1 MENTNKS
8 RKRKKS
14 GAENRKA
21 SQARKE
27 ENERLGSFMKSHFT
41 TSSKSSHEDNASS
54 NAQEPINA
62 AGDIEDE
69 EGKHLKDGASPD
81 KPCDVDDENDIEDE
95 VEVVQDPVNLP
106 VFDNES
112 EVSDGNVQDDE
123 MEVQESG
130 LSEEESEDTIIIEQC
145 MLPRNPA
152 LVNDGE
158 NETTDPALLVG
169 VKFSIEDKEKLCKSK
184 PCQPPESVLS
194 ERKKKIGE
202 RNRYCSQ
209 TVFFHEDQS
218 MRKWLSY
225 SLSKDCLFCL
235 PCLLF
240 SDECLRGENLRHNQG
255 NAFTN
260 AGYSNWKKQYS
271 DITKHERSE
280 SHINAKIAQVLFM
293 QGRSIESCLEQ
304 QEKSEI
310 LRRKR
315 EVVENR
321 SIMKRVVDTVVYL
334 GKQGLAFRGHRES
347 LTDGPEANK
356 GNFLESLNYLSIYD
370 VTIDNHL
377 EKVRNQQALLRRR
390 KGGKKG
396 AKGRGSKLTFLSND
410 TQNNV
415 INIIGKEIASQ
426 IVKEIGNCKAWALI
440 VDTTPDVSHH
450 EQLSICARIVNRIGK
465 CSEHLLSCKRASGTK
480 AMELYNLISETLVSK
495 GVSFDNLVAQT
506 YDGAAN
512 MSGCY
517 NGLQAI
523 IKEKVGKHVAFVHC
537 YAHTLNL
544 VLSDSASVSVPVI
557 SLFSDLE
564 ALYVLFSKT
573 QKIHD
578 LFEAVQRE
586 DNLKVLSLKR
596 LNTVRWHSREFCLK
610 VLLSRYDC
618 ILSVLETVAFD
629 AAFEGNPRKT
639 GAGLLTTIQT
649 KQFLATAYL
658 FREIFASTGP
668 LSRYL
673 QRVDVD
679 FGKAL
684 GMVESA
690 IDELNELRKEPER
703 ILRCVEQMHDSPSV
717 TWQQPRIRRRRRMDG
732 ENAEDEPAET
742 PEDDWKRNTFYL
754 SVDTVLNSMKNRF
767 EKNQP
772 LLKAFSLFSPSRFPE
787 LVKKFKTAHD
797 LQACLNTFCETYNID
812 AFRCADELFNFA
824 RSFEKLDCSTV
835 YQPDEAQDDEDD
847 GMDSEDDDYNDDYE
861 NDDDDEVSS
870 TPDIEQ
876 SDSGTKEAEKQT
888 KKKVP
893 SFSEALSLL
902 CNPDYSLVDAYPT
915 LCRVYAI
922 AVAIPVSSS
931 TAERSFSAL
940 KRVKTRIRSS
950 MVQERLESLLSM
962 TIERKI
968 LLKCDK
974 DRLINLYAKL
984 SPELSKALL

>member
-1 MENTNKS
+1 MLQKNKENKDVKDGIENT
-8 RKRKKS
+8 
-14 GAENRKA
+14 
-21 SQARKE
+21 
-27 ENERLGSFMKSHFT
+27 
-41 TSSKSSHEDNASS
+41 
-54 NAQEPINA
+54 
-62 AGDIEDE
+62 
-69 EGKHLKDGASPD
+69 SPD
-81 KPCDVDDENDIEDE
+81 IPYDVDDENNAENE
-95 VEVVQDPVNLP
+95 VEVAQDFVNFP
-106 VFDNES
+106 EFDSGRKVGQEK
-112 EVSDGNVQDDE
+112 VQDDE
-123 MEVQESG
+123 MEVEKSAVSSLSCAETGASELDSESSADG
-130 LSEEESEDTIIIEQC
+130 GVIGDRFTEEDTVDGFTKEDTVIIEQH
-145 MLPRNPA
+145 MLQGNPA
-152 LVNDGE
+152 ILNIAG
-158 NETTDPALLVG
+158 NETNDPALLVG
-169 VKFSIEDKEKLCKSK
+169 MKFSIEKKEKLCKNE
-184 PCQPPESVLS
+184 PCQPPESVLC

-209 TVFFHEDQS
+209 AVFFHEDQTR
-218 MRKWLSY
+218 RKWLSY

-240 SDECLRGENLRHNQG
+240 SDECLRGENVRHNQG
-255 NAFTN
+255 NAFTK

-271 DITKHERSE
+271 NIAKHEKSE
-280 SHINAKIAQVLFM
+280 SHISAKTAQVVFL
-293 QGRSIESCLEQ
+293 QGRSINSCLEQ
-304 QEKSEI
+304 QEKTEI

-315 EVVENR
+315 EVLANR
-321 SIMKRVVDTVVYL
+321 TIMKRVVDTVVHL

-347 LTDGPEANK
+347 LIDDPEANK
-356 GNFLESLNYLSIYD
+356 GNFLESLNYLSAYD
-370 VTIDNHL
+370 ATTANHL
-377 EKVRNQQALLRRR
+377 EKVRHQQAMTKRR

-410 TQNNV
+410 TQNNL

-426 IVKEIGNCKAWALI
+426 IVKEIGSCRALALI
-440 VDTTPDVSHH
+440 ADTTPDVSHH
-450 EQLSICARIVNRIGK
+450 EQLSICARIVNRHGK
-465 CSEHLLSCKRASGTK
+465 CSEHLLSCKRAYGTK
-480 AMELYNLISETLVSK
+480 AMELYNLISETLISK
-495 GVSFDNLVAQT
+495 GVSFDKLVAQT
-506 YDGAAN
+506 YDGASN

-523 IKEKVGKHVAFVHC
+523 IKEKVGEHVAFVHC

-544 VLSDSASVSVPVI
+544 VLSDSASVAVPVI
-557 SLFSDLE
+557 SLFNDLE

-573 QKIHD
+573 QRIHD
-578 LFEAVQRE
+578 LFETVQRE
-586 DNLKVLSLKR
+586 ENLKVLSLKR
-596 LNTVRWHSREFCLK
+596 LNTVRWRSRESCLK

-618 ILSVLETVAFD
+618 ILSVLDTVALDFSID
-629 AAFEGNPRKT
+629 GNPRKT
-639 GAGLLTTIQT
+639 SAGLLTQIQT
-649 KQFLATAYL
+649 KKFLATAYL

-703 ILRCVEQMHDSPSV
+703 IIKYVEQKHNSPGV
-717 TWQQPRIRRRRRMDG
+717 TWQESRVRRRRRMDD

-742 PEDDWKRNTFYL
+742 PEDDWKRNTFYV
-754 SVDTVLNSMKNRF
+754 SVDTIINSLKNRF

-772 LLKAFSLFSPSRFPE
+772 LLQAFSLFAPSRFPQ
-787 LVKKFKTAHD
+787 LVKNFKTAHD
-797 LQACLNTFCETYNID
+797 LQACLNTFCKMHNID

-824 RSFEKLDCSTV
+824 RSFEKFDCSSV
-835 YQPDEAQDDEDD
+835 CQQEDD
-847 GMDSEDDDYNDDYE
+847 DDSGEDDDYDDDDDDDDDADDNE
-861 NDDDDEVSS
+861 NNGDGDGDDDCYHDVDDDNDDEVSS
-870 TPDIEQ
+870 TSDNEQ
-876 SDSGTKEAEKQT
+876 SDNGAKKAKKQS
-888 KKKVP
+888 KKKIP
-893 SFSEALSLL
+893 SFSDALLLL

-931 TAERSFSAL
+931 TAERSFSSL

-962 TIERKI
+962 SIERKI

-974 DRLINLYAKL
+974 ERLINLYAEL